1 MLTGLPKHKQTCVKW
16 DGHVSEFFILIS
28 GVRQGGVL
36 SPALFAIF
44 IDDIVLKV
52 KLANVGCYVSSICSC
67 IIMYADDILLMA
79 PTITGLQYL
88 LTVCERE
95 LVALVMQ
102 INVDK
107 SMCIRFGQRAVC

>member
-1 MLTGLPKHKQTCVKW
+1 MGRSCH
-16 DGHVSEFFILIS
+16 EFFTLIS
-28 GVRQGGVL
+28 GVRQGEIL

-44 IDDIVLKV
+44 IDDIFLKV
-52 KLANVGCYVSSICSC
+52 KLANVGCYVCSY

-79 PTITGLQYL
+79 PTITGLQHL

-107 SMCIRFGQRAVC
+107 SMCIRFGQRFDAQCANLTSIHGGFT

>member
-1 MLTGLPKHKQTCVKW
+1 MSLSFSL
-16 DGHVSEFFILIS
+16 SYR

-36 SPALFAIF
+36 SPTLFAIF

-88 LTVCERE
+88 GYLQSVNLTRGIGH
-95 LVALVMQ
+95 A
-102 INVDK
+102 N
-107 SMCIRFGQRAVC
+107 